1 MEKQKNC
8 GMNTLQ
14 WILGIM
20 VLASILYFI
29 LGEIL
34 IPGEALSDGSEC
46 NTYHNNWEMVLPDGT
61 REPVQV
67 PGECDVKQG
76 DTLIIERK
84 LSRNQEDTWIC
95 IRSSQQDMRIY
106 VGDEL
111 REEYTTKDTRLYG
124 KNSVSVYVFFE
135 IKNTD
140 AGKILRIES
149 ISDSPYSGY
158 INEIYQGERSDIWKH
173 FLVLYLPGTLVALFM
188 MLLSAAVVCYSG
200 ILHYIYKKRMEIT
213 YLGIGLLLASIW
225 LIAESRLRQLILPNS
240 SVACDVGFFMIMLI
254 PYPFISY
261 LNSIQKRRYQ
271 KSYIAIACMVV
282 VNFLASTALQL
293 MNVKDFSE
301 TMWVS
306 HIIIVLMFVLFFVT
320 VIVDLWKGYI
330 KDYPEVAIGLV
341 GLMIAGVYEIYL
353 VYDKS
358 SKFNGIG
365 LCVGL
370 VFLLLTA
377 GLKTGRDMLII
388 EKEKQM
394 AIVANESKTRFLA
407 NMSHEI
413 RTPINT
419 VIGMNE
425 MILRENRDDTIQE
438 YATNIQHASR
448 MLLGLINN
456 ILDLSKIE
464 EGKLEVT
471 ENPYQLASMLNDV
484 ILGMKVR
491 AQSKQLQ
498 LDLDIDKSMPSVL
511 CGDEIRI
518 KQVLNNLLSN
528 AIKYTEKGSI
538 TLSVKGIRSE
548 TEFFL
553 YASVA
558 DTGIGIKQEDME
570 QLFDSFKRLELKKN
584 RYIEGTG
591 LGLNITKQLVEQMNG
606 TIEVKSEYGKGSCF
620 YIKIPQTIVEQ
631 EPMGDLEKA
640 YKDSGIEKHIV
651 NRDNTELVMEE
662 SISDNTNPR
671 PYLYAPHAKV
681 LVVDDNKMNLTV
693 VKALLKRSEIQ
704 LDFAMSGEEGL
715 EFTRSKK
722 YDLILMDHM
731 MPEPDGV
738 QTLHLLREDKE
749 NENKD
754 TAVIV
759 LTANAIAG
767 AAEQYLQEGFADY
780 LSKPVVGEKLEEVL
794 TKYLKNECS

>member
-1 MEKQKNC
+1 MRKQKNC
-8 GMNTLQ
+8 GMHTLQ

-20 VLASILYFI
+20 VLASIVYFI
-29 LGEIL
+29 LGEIFM
-34 IPGEALSDGSEC
+34 PGENLSDGGEC
-46 NTYHNNWEMVLPDGT
+46 NTYHNNWERIMPDGT

-67 PGECDVKQG
+67 PGECDVEQG
-76 DTLIIERK
+76 ETLIIERK
-84 LSRNQEDTWIC
+84 LSRNQEDTWLC

-111 REEYTTKDTRLYG
+111 REEYTTKDTRYFG

-135 IKNTD
+135 IKHTD
-140 AGKILRIES
+140 AGKMLRIES
-149 ISDSPYSGY
+149 VSDSPYSGY
-158 INEIYQGERSDIWKH
+158 INEIYQGERSDIWKC
-173 FLVLYLPGTLVALFM
+173 FLKLYLPGTLVALFM
-188 MLLSAAVVCYSG
+188 MLLSVAVVGYSG

-213 YLGIGLLLASIW
+213 YLGVGMLLASIW
-225 LIAESRLRQLILPNS
+225 LLAESRLRQLILPNS

-271 KSYIAIACMVV
+271 KIYMIIACMVIM
-282 VNFLASTALQL
+282 NFLISTFLQL
-293 MNVKDFSE
+293 LNVKDFSE
-301 TMWVS
+301 TMGFS
-306 HIIIVLMFVLFFVT
+306 HIIIILMFVSFFVT
-320 VIVDLWKGYI
+320 VAMDFRKGYT
-330 KDYPEVAIGLV
+330 KDYPEVTVGLI
-341 GLMIAGVYEIYL
+341 GLMIAGMYEIYL

-365 LCVGL
+365 LCIGL

-377 GLKTGRDMLII
+377 GLKTGRDMLVI

-394 AIVANESKTRFLA
+394 AIIASESKTRFLA

-425 MILRENRDDTIQE
+425 MILRENQDDTIRE

-448 MLLGLINN
+448 LLLGLINDV
-456 ILDLSKIE
+456 LDLSKIE

-471 ENPYQLASMLNDV
+471 ENPYQLASVLNDV

-491 AQSKQLQ
+491 IQNKQLK
-498 LDLDIDKSMPSVL
+498 LHLDIDKDMPSVL
-511 CGDEIRI
+511 NGDEIRI
-518 KQVLNNLLSN
+518 KQILNNLLSN
-528 AIKYTEKGSI
+528 AIKYTEKGSV
-538 TLSVKGIRSE
+538 TLSVKGVRSE

-553 YASVA
+553 CISVA
-558 DTGIGIKQEDME
+558 DTGIGIRQEDME
-570 QLFDSFKRLELKKN
+570 KLFDSFQRFELKKN

-591 LGLNITKQLVEQMNG
+591 LGLSITKQLVDRMNG
-606 TIEVKSEYGKGSCF
+606 IIEVNSEYGKGSRF
-620 YIKIPQTIVEQ
+620 SVRIPQSIIEE
-631 EPMGDLEKA
+631 EPMGDLERA
-640 YKDSGIEKHIV
+640 YREYDMEKHIV
-651 NRDNTELVMEE
+651 GNGNLK
-662 SISDNTNPR
+662 SIASKQISDNATR
-671 PYLYAPHAKV
+671 RQYLYAPDAKV

-693 VKALLKRSEIQ
+693 VKALLKRSDIQ
-704 LDFAMSGEEGL
+704 LDFAMGGEECL
-715 EFTRSKK
+715 EFTRNKK

-738 QTLHLLREDKE
+738 QTLHLLREDKD
-749 NENKD
+749 NDNKH

-767 AAEQYLQEGFADY
+767 AAEQYIKEGFADY
-780 LSKPVVGEKLEEVL
+780 LSKPIVGDKLEEML
-794 TKYLKNECS
+794 AKYLRNEI